1 MSAIPVK
8 LFFSVDPVICM
19 VYSGLMSNWI
29 KDLVEDL
36 PLGGSGNLRMDCP
49 SCGKKN
55 TFSVSEVNGER
66 MWYCFHADCDVRG
79 RTGFRVRKDT
89 PMHPLLLK
97 KEPAQQEPSLSFQ
110 VPDTFV
116 SLSRQPEAEAYV
128 RRVNAYEAY
137 RNGLVDIRYDFRTK
151 RVVYLIR
158 HDNRVVDA
166 AGRALDKHMKPK
178 WWRYGK
184 SGYPFVCGTERV
196 GVICEDCAS
205 ACSVAGYLTGI
216 ALLGTSLLE
225 SHIPT
230 LRTYDRLVVALDKDA
245 TKKALDLVR
254 RLQAIRPTSLVILDK
269 DVKDMTDDERKH
281 TFDRY
286 LP

>member
-1 MSAIPVK
+1 
-8 LFFSVDPVICM
+8 M
-19 VYSGLMSNWI
+19 VYSLSMTSWI
-29 KDLVEDL
+29 KELVEDL

-66 MWYCFHADCDVRG
+66 LWYCFHADCDVRG
-79 RTGFRVRKDT
+79 RTGFRIRKDT
-89 PMHPLLLK
+89 PLHPLLK
-97 KEPAQQEPSLSFQ
+97 KNKPTKPLSITNTFLDFEL
-110 VPDTFV
+110 PDTFV

-137 RNGLVDIRYDFRTK
+137 RNGLADIRYDFRSN

-158 HDNRVVDA
+158 HNNRVVDA
-166 AGRALDKHMKPK
+166 AGRALDQQMKPK

-184 SGYPFVCGTERV
+184 SGNPFTCGRSRT
-196 GVICEDCAS
+196 GVIVEDCAS
-205 ACSVAGYLTGI
+205 ACSLAGYLSGI

-281 TFDRY
+281 TFDKY
-286 LP
+286 IT

>member
-1 MSAIPVK
+1 MTT
-8 LFFSVDPVICM
+8 
-19 VYSGLMSNWI
+19 WI

-36 PLGGSGNLRMDCP
+36 SLGGSGNLRMDCP

-66 MWYCFHADCDVRG
+66 LWYCFHADCEVRG
-79 RTGFRVRKDT
+79 RTGFRVRKNS
-89 PMHPLLLK
+89 PYHPLLTK
-97 KEPAQQEPSLSFQ
+97 PKPLSITDTFLDFQ
-110 VPDTFV
+110 IPDTFV
-116 SLSRQPEAEAYV
+116 ALSRQPEAEAYV

-137 RNGLVDIRYDFRTK
+137 RNGLVDIRYDFRSN

-158 HDNRVVDA
+158 HNNRVVDA
-166 AGRALDKHMKPK
+166 AGRALSSNMKPK

-184 SGYPFVCGTERV
+184 SGHPFVCGSGRI
-196 GVICEDCAS
+196 GVLLEDCAS
-205 ACSVAGYLTGI
+205 ACSVSNILSGI
-216 ALLGTSLLE
+216 ALLGTSLLD
-225 SHIPT
+225 SHLST

-269 DVKDMTDDERKH
+269 DVKDMTEDERKH
-281 TFDRY
+281 TFKRY
-286 LP
+286 LS

>member
-1 MSAIPVK
+1 M
-8 LFFSVDPVICM
+8 
-19 VYSGLMSNWI
+19 
-29 KDLVEDL
+29 
-36 PLGGSGNLRMDCP
+36 
-49 SCGKKN
+49 
-55 TFSVSEVNGER
+55 
-66 MWYCFHADCDVRG
+66 
-79 RTGFRVRKDT
+79 
-89 PMHPLLLK
+89 
-97 KEPAQQEPSLSFQ
+97 
-110 VPDTFV
+110 PDTFV

-137 RNGLVDIRYDFRTK
+137 RNGLADIRYDLRSN

-158 HDNRVVDA
+158 HENRVVDA
-166 AGRALDKHMKPK
+166 AGRALNNNMKPK

-184 SGYPFVCGTERV
+184 SGHPFVCGSGRI
-196 GVICEDCAS
+196 GVLLEDCAS
-205 ACSVAGYLTGI
+205 ACSVANIISGI
-216 ALLGTSLLE
+216 ALLGTSLLD

-281 TFDRY
+281 TFDKY
-286 LP
+286 IT